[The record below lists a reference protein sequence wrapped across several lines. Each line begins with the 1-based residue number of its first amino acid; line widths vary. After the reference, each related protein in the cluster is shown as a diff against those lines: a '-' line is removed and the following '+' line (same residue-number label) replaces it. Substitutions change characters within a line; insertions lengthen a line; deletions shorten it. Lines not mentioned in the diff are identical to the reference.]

1 MDRNVSVTIIVLA
14 VLVGALFWWG
24 WRKVVGSPPAGR
36 VSPATFPARGSGVS
50 AAPPALEAG
59 GRPEEPRYANNPAIL
74 SEARPSIPTVTDDQ
88 YWLWDGALLATRSL
102 EDLLAYNQEDDRP
115 PVGYPNG
122 TTRNQSGQTP
132 KQREL
137 LSAGHI
143 VLIPTAAR
151 VNVVNWGGN
160 DLVQVRIEEGAK
172 AGVTGWISRHLL
184 RYNRN
189 GVFEPVYPVEIK

>member
-1 MDRNVSVTIIVLA
+1 MDRNVSVTIIILA
-14 VLVGALFWWG
+14 VLLGALFWWG
-24 WRKVVGSPPAGR
+24 WQKAV
-36 VSPATFPARGSGVS
+36 PATARTVSGASASPS
-50 AAPPALEAG
+50 AAPTPSLVY
-59 GRPEEPRYANNPAIL
+59 PDKPAIL
-74 SEARPSIPTVTDDQ
+74 SEAPPTIPTVSADD

-102 EDLLAYNQEDDRP
+102 DDLLAYNQEDDRP

-137 LSAGHI
+137 LSAGYI
-143 VLIPTAAR
+143 VLVPTAAR
-151 VNVVNWGGN
+151 INVVNWGSN
-160 DLVQVRIEEGAK
+160 DLVQVRVEEGAK
-172 AGVTGWISRHLL
+172 KGATGWINRHLL